1 MSENKG
7 AMVVGTVII
16 GSLILAVLL
25 IVLWYFGRE
34 LTGDFSVGSSS
45 MTGQGAAS
53 TSMQQA
59 PDVARG
65 EAAETDDKSGEAGHK
80 RFSPS
85 FKGRGNI
92 DEPQRVGASSVTD
105 DSPVPP
111 DGGGMPSQELPS
123 IKRGKRTGVCAPSG
137 AEDDF

>member
-1 MSENKG
+1 MSGKKG
-7 AMVVGTVII
+7 ITVVETVII
-16 GSLILAVLL
+16 GSLIIVVLF

-34 LTGDFSVGSSS
+34 LTGEFSAGSSG
-45 MTGQGAAS
+45 MTGQGAAA
-53 TSMQQA
+53 TSIQQA
-59 PDVARG
+59 PEGGRG
-65 EAAETDDKSGEAGHK
+65 ETVRTGNKFGEAGLK

-92 DEPQRVGASSVTD
+92 DEPQRLGASSVID

-123 IKRGKRTGVCAPSG
+123 IKSGKRTGVCAPP
-137 AEDDF
+137 DVNYDF